1 MWKVVLVA
9 AAAPRAVVLT
19 AKPVLAVAVV
29 VGPAIVAMMEL
40 VTVV

>member
-1 MWKVVLVA
+1 MWQVVLV
-9 AAAPRAVVLT
+9 AVVLT

>member
-1 MWKVVLVA
+1 MWQVVLV
-9 AAAPRAVVLT
+9 AVVLT

-40 VTVV
+40 VTVVELAG